1 MLVLL
6 SIVIFLVLFFIACV
20 LLLIWQLRKLRD
32 RFFGKHN
39 PDTKGSKRRR
49 EGEVTIVHTEQ
60 QEQKVSNDVG
70 EYVDFK
76 EIKNR

>member
-49 EGEVTIVHTEQ
+49 EEEVTIVHTEQ